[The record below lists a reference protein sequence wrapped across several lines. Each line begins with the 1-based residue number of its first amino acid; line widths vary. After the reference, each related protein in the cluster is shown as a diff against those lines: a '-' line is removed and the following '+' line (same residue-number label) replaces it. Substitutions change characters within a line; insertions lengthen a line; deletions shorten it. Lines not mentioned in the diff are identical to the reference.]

1 MKRILYL
8 HTIILFVA
16 YFHLFGISA
25 QTNFVLPK
33 ENQTFLNSENIVFQI
48 NGSNGIN
55 YQVQFSASSSFGVL
69 ILDTVVNSINFQRR
83 FAGSFGEIWLR
94 TKEVSAPNWSPT
106 RKMNLVNFPL
116 GQRLW
121 LRSDS
126 VEIIGGK
133 VAQWFDRSGN
143 NNHATQA
150 TLASRPARPNSSPNL
165 AIPAIKFDGV
175 DDFLN
180 GTTLTGIQNSSM
192 TAFLLFNGYNQT
204 DNGGLLT
211 MGTLNQG
218 FGLYRGTYYQKFTM
232 LTNYAANSLVFDI
245 PEPMPNTGFPF
256 KLYGMTKNFGVSAQL
271 YGNGIMGSTNS
282 TPTLV
287 GAFTNSNF
295 VISGGPLGKLKGEI
309 AEVMLFDQVLST
321 AQRNSIESYMMDRYA
336 PNVNLGVDIT
346 STYGFCNINLQP
358 TNQIYT
364 SYLWS
369 TNSNA
374 SSISINE
381 PGQYWVQTVDV
392 FGRTSRDTVN
402 VFRPVYN
409 QITLQ
414 NELVC
419 AGQPEFYSAPMPS
432 GAYTFVS
439 WSDGVTTATR
449 TISSAQSLSYTI
461 QDNGG
466 CQRTSNVAQITVDAT
481 LVNMSLGQ
489 DTSLCA
495 GNAIGLVQNLVGSIN
510 YSWNTGN
517 TQPTQIA
524 DTSGTYVLQ
533 VSNSNGCQKS
543 DDIAV
548 IVVGVAPTLDFYI
561 SPQACQGGI
570 FTFWDSSTVVAP
582 STISSTVWHFQ
593 NQQDFMG
600 TNGTVSYQDSG
611 FFTGSIEVTTFQGCS
626 NSANFS
632 IYSSPLPLL
641 EIQKSY
647 SCTPGILEVTTV
659 NATGLDI
666 ATYDWSITQNGVA
679 LQSSLDTV
687 LFTLNSNN
695 ELNVQLSVVD
705 ELACSNQISTVFP
718 LAAENTIQLTTPSN
732 NVTLSSSDDITFSW
746 TDFPFDP
753 ISTDYTIEIASDS
766 LFVNLVH
773 QQTISQSNLI
783 YSPASLSG
791 FYFWRVKRCY
801 SENWSQFRKFQIVN
815 FSNGQRLWLRSDSL
829 QILGGKIAQWYDR
842 SGNGF
847 HAIQNTVSSRPTLAS
862 ISPNIAH
869 PAVKFDGIDD
879 FLIGQTIP
887 GINNSS
893 MTAFILVNGY
903 NQTDNGGLL
912 TIGTLNQGFGLY
924 RGTLYQKFT
933 MLTNYATNSLVFDIP
948 DPMPNTGF
956 PFKLYGMTKNF
967 GVNVQM
973 HGNGVTGSTNTVP
986 SLVGSFT
993 NANYQISGG
1002 ELSKLNGEIAE
1013 VILYDQALPTSQR
1026 NEIERYLMDRYAPP
1040 VNLGADINST
1050 YGFCDITLQP
1060 TNQIYTS
1067 YLWSTNAITSSISI
1081 NEPGNYW
1088 VQAVDVFG
1096 RTSRDTI
1103 QVFRPVFNEITLND
1117 VAICFGQSETL
1128 IAPIPSGNYT
1138 FFQWSDGLTNPTRT
1152 IDTVETLSFTIQD
1165 SLNCQR
1171 SSNLVQITIDS
1182 SLIGINLGADTT
1194 LCAGNSITLEITPA
1208 GNLNYL
1214 WNTLNTSSSQVL
1226 DTSGTYIVQVSNQ
1239 NACSNSDEIYVE
1251 IIGIAPTLNFDFPNE
1266 ICQGQTIN
1274 FTDSS
1279 TVPPPNEINEI
1290 VWRIEN
1296 QPDYFGASGS
1306 ININESGTFQCELEV
1321 STVEGCNNIANFE
1334 LTVFPKPI
1342 ISFTT
1347 EKFCPNEFVVFN
1359 PMNSISTQIS
1369 NFNWL
1374 GDSGNFSSTSPNPTY
1389 LFGVAGNYSVTLN
1402 VEDQNGCKDTVVQNI
1417 SIQEGPLVDFSSTN
1431 PCEKQTVEFLN
1442 GSTISDTLS
1451 ISSYQWNTSDGA
1463 NSADSTFSNVFS
1475 EYGDYEVSL
1484 VAIATNGCRDTI
1496 QRTITIHPIPI
1507 LDWELGPACKNTW
1520 TTFENQSTIPLGS
1533 ISQTEW
1539 LVNLQYPFEGTNSAY
1554 KFVTT
1559 GVQYLNLTSTSDQ
1572 NCASDTLIIVNV
1584 NSELDARFN
1593 YLPLN
1598 IVSGVPVTFSDL
1610 SIASSGSTWD
1620 MGISE
1625 ELITYTPPIN
1635 QFVKTYPL
1643 EWVDSTI
1650 NVTLFVENEIGCKD
1664 TISKSFIVQSPAFDL
1679 EVKSIF
1685 IQEINGFNTIGVEF
1699 ENKGTIAITSVNFQL
1714 SSLNS
1719 LPIQETWTGNLL
1731 ANQDLIYMF
1740 NAKLSAYNSNQDD
1753 QTNFLCVE
1761 GFASDN
1767 LGNVDVILENNEVCK
1782 NTENEEIALLSVA
1795 PNPTENITNV
1805 SLLIPNT
1812 TEATNL
1818 NVSLYSM
1825 NGAIVKYIIKDQSL
1839 EAGIFDFNVDLTN
1852 VQRGIY
1858 LLKIED
1864 GTTSKVI
1871 RLSKI

>member
-1 MKRILYL
+1 MQRKLYL
-8 HTIILFVA
+8 HTIILFMA

-55 YQVQFSASSSFGVL
+55 YQVQFSTSSSFGVL
-69 ILDTVVNSINFQRR
+69 TLDTVVNSINFQRR
-83 FAGSFGEIWLR
+83 FDGSFGEIWLR
-94 TKEVSAPNWSPT
+94 TKEVSAANWSPT

-133 VAQWFDRSGN
+133 VAQWYDRSGN

-165 AIPAIKFDGV
+165 AIPAIQFDGV

-232 LTNYAANSLVFDI
+232 LTNYASNSLVFDI
-245 PEPMPNTGFPF
+245 PDAMPNSGFPF

-282 TPTLV
+282 TSTLV
-287 GAFTNSNF
+287 GAFTNSNY
-295 VISGGPLGKLKGEI
+295 VISGGPLGKLNGEI

-346 STYGFCNINLQP
+346 STYGFCNITLQP
-358 TNQIYT
+358 TSQIYT

-402 VFRPVYN
+402 VFRPIYN

-419 AGQPEFYSAPMPS
+419 AGQPEFYSAPIPS

-439 WSDGVTTATR
+439 WSDGVTSSTR

-524 DTSGTYVLQ
+524 DTSGTYILQ

-543 DDIAV
+543 DEIAV
-548 IVVGVAPTLDFYI
+548 VVVGVAPIIDFYI
-561 SPQACQGGI
+561 SPQACQGGT

-593 NQQDFMG
+593 NQQDFIG
-600 TNGTVSYQDSG
+600 TNGTISYQDSG

-632 IYSSPLPLL
+632 IYSSPLPIL
-641 EIQKSY
+641 EIKKSY
-647 SCTPGILEVTTV
+647 SCTPGIIEVTAV

-695 ELNVQLSVVD
+695 ALNVQLSVVD
-705 ELACSNQISTVFP
+705 ELACSNQISTIFP
-718 LAAENTIQLTTPSN
+718 IPAENIIQQTTPSN
-732 NVTLSSSDDITFSW
+732 NVTLSSGDDIHFSW
-746 TDFPFDP
+746 TDLPFDP
-753 ISTDYTIEIASDS
+753 ISTAYTIEIASDS

-801 SENWSQFRKFQIVN
+801 SQNWSHFRKFNIVN
-815 FSNGQRLWLRSDSL
+815 ISNGQRLWLRSDSL

-893 MTAFILVNGY
+893 MTAFIIVNGY
-903 NQTDNGGLL
+903 SQTDNGGLF

-924 RGTLYQKFT
+924 RGTFYQKFT
-933 MLTNYATNSLVFDIP
+933 LLTNYATNSLVFDIP

-967 GVNVQM
+967 GVNVQL
-973 HGNGVTGSTNTVP
+973 HGNGITGSINTVP

-1040 VNLGADINST
+1040 VNLGADLNST
-1050 YGFCDITLQP
+1050 YGFCDITLRP

-1067 YLWSTNAITSSISI
+1067 YLWSNNATSSSIAI
-1081 NEPGNYW
+1081 NEPGTYW
-1088 VQAVDVFG
+1088 VQALDVFG
-1096 RTSRDTI
+1096 RTSSDTI
-1103 QVFRPVFNEITLND
+1103 QVFRPVFDEITLNNE
-1117 VAICFGQSETL
+1117 AICFGQSESFS
-1128 IAPIPSGNYT
+1128 APVPIGNYT
-1138 FFQWSDGLTNPTRT
+1138 FSQWSDGLTNPTRT
-1152 IDTVETLSFTIQD
+1152 IDTVETLSFTIKD

-1171 SSNLVQITIDS
+1171 SSNLIQITIDS
-1182 SLIGINLGADTT
+1182 SLIGISLGNDTS
-1194 LCAGNSITLEITPA
+1194 LCAGNSIALEITPT

-1214 WNTLNTSSSQVL
+1214 WNTLNTNSSQII

-1239 NACSNSDEIYVE
+1239 NACSNSDEVYVE
-1251 IIGIAPTLNFDFPNE
+1251 IIGVAPTLNFDFPSE
-1266 ICQGQTIN
+1266 ICQGLTVN
-1274 FTDSS
+1274 FSDSS
-1279 TVPPPNEINEI
+1279 TVPLPNEINEV
-1290 VWRIEN
+1290 VWHIEN
-1296 QPDYFGASGS
+1296 QPDYIGASGS
-1306 ININESGTFQCELEV
+1306 IIINESGTFQCELEV
-1321 STVEGCNNIANFE
+1321 RTIEGCNNNASFI

-1347 EKFCPNEFVVFN
+1347 EKFCPNELVVFN
-1359 PMNSISTQIS
+1359 PVNSISTQIS

-1374 GDSGNFSSTSPNPTY
+1374 GDSGNFSSISPNPTY
-1389 LFGVAGNYSVTLN
+1389 LFGVAGNYTVTLN

-1417 SIQEGPLVDFSSTN
+1417 NIQEGPLVDFSSTN
-1431 PCEKQTVEFLN
+1431 PCEKQTVVFLN

-1463 NSADSTFSNVFS
+1463 SSADSTFSNVYS

-1484 VAIATNGCRDTI
+1484 VAIANNGCRDTI

-1507 LDWELGPACKNTW
+1507 LEWELGPACKNTW
-1520 TTFENQSTIPLGS
+1520 TTFDNQSTIPLGS

-1572 NCASDTLIIVNV
+1572 NCTSDTLIIVNV

-1610 SIASSGSTWD
+1610 SIASSSSTWD
-1620 MGISE
+1620 MGIGE
-1625 ELITYTPPIN
+1625 ELITYTPPVN
-1635 QFVKTYPL
+1635 QFVQSYPL

-1650 NVTLFVENEIGCKD
+1650 DVTLFVENEIGCKD
-1664 TISKSFIVQSPAFDL
+1664 TISKTFFVQRPAFDL

-1699 ENKGTIAITSVNFQL
+1699 ENKGTISINKVDFEL
-1714 SSLNS
+1714 SGLNNS
-1719 LPIQETWTGNLL
+1719 TIQETWTGNLL
-1731 ANQDLIYMF
+1731 ANQDLIYLF
-1740 NAKLSAYNSNQDD
+1740 NAKLSAYNSTQDEL
-1753 QTNFLCVE
+1753 TNFLCVE
-1761 GFASDN
+1761 SFASDN
-1767 LGNVDVILENNEVCK
+1767 LGNVDVILENNKVCQ

-1795 PNPTENITNV
+1795 PNPTEDLTNV
-1805 SLLIPNT
+1805 SLLIPASS
-1812 TEATNL
+1812 EPAKL
-1818 NVSLYSM
+1818 KVSLYNMS
-1825 NGAIVKYIIKDQSL
+1825 GEIVQYVIDNQVV
-1839 EAGIFDFNVDLTN
+1839 EQGIFDFNVDFSNLS
-1852 VQRGIY
+1852 RGIY

-1864 GTTSKVI
+1864 GISSKVI